1 VVIDSWE
8 DCREDIWLEAG
19 GIKQVVLKQLASTI
33 GFRVNL
39 QWQDAMRPV
48 RQLCQPILQRNGQLT
63 NVTSVADCR
72 FVLGSLRI
80 GMARWWWLLGV
91 ARCG

>member
-1 VVIDSWE
+1 MLPLLNSN
-8 DCREDIWLEAG
+8 RRSDIAAG

-48 RQLCQPILQRNGQLT
+48 RQPCQPILQRT
-63 NVTSVADCR
+63 R
-72 FVLGSLRI
+72 
-80 GMARWWWLLGV
+80 
-91 ARCG
+91 